1 MDELFKLPVL
11 LGILYSGIRLATPY
25 LYASIG
31 ETIAQTSG
39 VYNLGVDGIMLMGA
53 FTGFYVGMKS
63 GNLWLGLLAAAITG
77 FLMGL
82 LMAFISVTL
91 KAEQGISGIGLQ
103 LIRTGVIHTFI

>member
-53 FTGFYVGMKS
+53 FTGFYVGMKT
-63 GNLWLGLLAAAITG
+63 GNLMVGSASSCHHRLSDG
-77 FLMGL
+77 FIDG
-82 LMAFISVTL
+82 FYQCYIKS
-91 KAEQGISGIGLQ
+91 
-103 LIRTGVIHTFI
+103 

>member
-39 VYNLGVDGIMLMGA
+39 V
-53 FTGFYVGMKS
+53 
-63 GNLWLGLLAAAITG
+63 
-77 FLMGL
+77 
-82 LMAFISVTL
+82 
-91 KAEQGISGIGLQ
+91 
-103 LIRTGVIHTFI
+103 